1 MTVLECVL
9 LGMLIVCAIAAPLQ
23 RRLLTT
29 VILYTAF
36 GLCMS
41 VLWMLQQAPDL
52 AITEAAV
59 GVGVTG
65 MLFFLTLKQVG
76 QLRGPKDEE

>member
-9 LGMLIVCAIAAPLQ
+9 LVMLIICAIAAPLQ
-23 RRLLTT
+23 KRLLTT

-76 QLRGPKDEE
+76 QLRGPHDEE

>member
-1 MTVLECVL
+1 MTVLECIL
-9 LGMLIVCAIAAPLQ
+9 LGMLIVCAVVAPLQ
-23 RRLLTT
+23 KRLLTT
-29 VILYTAF
+29 VILYTVF

-41 VLWMLQQAPDL
+41 LIWMLQQAPDL
-52 AITEAAV
+52 AVTEAAV

-76 QLRGPKDEE
+76 QLRGPRDEE